1 MRLILC
7 ILSILMVPAA
17 ALAQSHPCD
26 ASPAVV
32 SVIGNAP
39 LWLLFCAKPSDD
51 LVRAEVIVDNGPLTS
66 FTEADAIE
74 QAPPNAEGYAQ
85 FKVSIGTR
93 SVGSH
98 TVFVQ
103 VVNIGDEGTEQVSDP
118 SDVLAFT
125 VKAPKG
131 KPAKPKAT
139 GVTK

>member
-1 MRLILC
+1 MIVLFIVAIVVARG
-7 ILSILMVPAA
+7 P

-26 ASPAVV
+26 ASPTAV
-32 SVIGNAP
+32 SVIGNSP

-118 SDVLAFT
+118 SDVLTFT

>member
-1 MRLILC
+1 MRIIVGVLVILG
-7 ILSILMVPAA
+7 AA
-17 ALAQSHPCD
+17 APARAQTHPCD
-26 ASPAVV
+26 TSPSAV

-66 FTEADAIE
+66 FTETDAIE